1 MTKVYKC
8 PHCGATGT
16 DTIYDIF
23 IIKQR
28 RRYKDLS
35 TGDVRYEDEGP
46 DDYDQKFPVWTQC
59 AKCKMH
65 LFGEAKDYIIEVNG
79 DLND

>member
-1 MTKVYKC
+1 MTKLYKC

-16 DTIYDIF
+16 DLIYDIF

-35 TGDVRYEDEGP
+35 TGAVRFVDEGP
-46 DDYDQKFPVWTQC
+46 DDYDKEYPVWTQC
-59 AKCKMH
+59 AECNMH
-65 LFGEAKDYIIEVNG
+65 LFGEAKDYINITEG
-79 DLND
+79 DIN